1 MSKSRCLDSEEL
13 AINRQKFRIFHIKLQ
28 IEYSCQ
34 KLWEYLYQGKSPGT
48 TRLEPKVPKRSHTLS
63 SPAQWANL
71 HNKQNQTQRKIIF
84 TLFLSMLRNFLSLF
98 CWFPEK
104 SNVKLTVKMVF
115 AFSRE
120 IRNTLIDEKKN
131 TAEIFGRAQYPT
143 QHHSSAVHIYTL
155 CNATLWQSQPKWMA
169 RIPKRTIDRRVEEIW
184 LHSTVET

>member
-1 MSKSRCLDSEEL
+1 MNTLVRSYGSTC
-13 AINRQKFRIFHIKLQ
+13 IN
-28 IEYSCQ
+28 SCTVTPSNNR
-34 KLWEYLYQGKSPGT
+34 KSPGT

-84 TLFLSMLRNFLSLF
+84 TLFLSMMRNFLSLF
-98 CWFPEK
+98 LLVPEK
-104 SNVKLTVKMVF
+104 LNVKLTVKIVF

-120 IRNTLIDEKKN
+120 IRNTLIDKKKN
-131 TAEIFGRAQYPT
+131 INKKKIPPKFLVELYPT

-155 CNATLWQSQPKWMA
+155 RNATLWQSQPKWMA
-169 RIPKRTIDRRVEEIW
+169 RIPKRIIDRRVEEIW